1 MASDL
6 LTQTQGLPSGCEKL
20 TSSQQ
25 AVYLDQIINP
35 EVPAYNIGI
44 KINCDSRFEPDSI
57 RAAVEALCVQHAFLR
72 AVLVEIEGEVLQKTS
87 GDFKPEIEFV
97 DYSGIEN
104 ASQEGDEYLKQ
115 RLHDTYDLFR
125 AGWRA
130 VVVKVNDHYWKILL
144 CGHHLFLD
152 GVSVVN
158 LFEGFLRNLE
168 QLHLG
173 VTFAQLTQASDWSYR
188 DYIQEDQA
196 YRASARYQKDKQFWQ
211 QKYQTIPDC
220 VLPPVGVPS
229 KATDKSTFERVYI
242 PRAVYN
248 QLEKPITAHGLSMAH
263 FAIALI
269 ACYYARLKN
278 LDELVI
284 GVPVHNR
291 TKARYRHTIG
301 MFASMMPVRLRID
314 KGQSFLSLLEEVSR
328 EVRSGFRAQRFPVAE
343 INRLC
348 QLSQIGRRQLFD
360 ISVSY
365 ESKYVES
372 DYAGGTFKG
381 ITMPLGYENTPAA
394 LALKDHYE
402 QGDICLELNC
412 NSLFVEADEV
422 LRVCQR
428 LKYMAEVL
436 SEGLNKPIAELPI
449 VTPDEQH
456 DQVHTLNQSFFAWRE
471 RQPDRP
477 KLIHELFDE
486 CAGRYGDQPAVQ
498 HRPCEGTEEL
508 LGYQQL
514 RTRVDRVA
522 RYLCEREIPSGSIV
536 GVYLSRRADLLAVI
550 LGILKAG
557 CAYLPLSVETPVDRV
572 IKLTG
577 LTRSPLLLVD
587 DQTTVEQFA
596 GDPAMVV
603 VTADNALAYDSSAV
617 VTFPVVHPNDL
628 AYVTF
633 TSGSTGEPK
642 GVMVQHDA
650 IQSIFQAWRESYPL
664 SPGNCRI
671 LQMANVNFD
680 VFSGDWVR
688 ALCSGN
694 TLILCDRQKLL
705 SPAQLYQELLDCHI
719 TFAEFVPAVLRSLVE
734 YMITEG
740 LRFPPLDMLVV
751 GSDSWYHHDT
761 KQLLSVLGE
770 QTRFINSYGATEAAV
785 DSTWYEIHP
794 DQAFVG
800 NMAPIGKPFA
810 NTCTYVLDDNGQC
823 LPFGSI
829 GELYIGGPGVSLGY
843 LNQPEL
849 TAEKFVQN
857 PFLQDGSRC
866 YRTGDM
872 VRYLADGNIEYIG
885 RTDNQIKINGYR
897 IELAEIED
905 QLAAIEFIK
914 HAVVT
919 GQKNHLGTPRLV
931 AYIELQ
937 DDISAGLQPIP
948 AIKETLN
955 RNLPKYMVPAAFKLI
970 DQWPL
975 SANGKVDKKAL
986 STIDADIFHDDYLP
1000 PVSAAEKILTDIWAK
1015 LFRIDAEQLSINANF
1030 FELGGDSILSIQVV
1044 SRASA
1049 AGLKLTIKQVFEHQT
1064 IAELAASTELRAATV
1079 VDQSPVTGS
1088 APLLPI
1094 QMRFFDDETGL
1105 DHYNQSILLTTTPAF
1120 DPQCLPALVQA
1131 LYQRHDVLR
1140 LRFHHAA
1147 DGWQAEHLPL
1157 TDERLHDTVDIVTL
1171 PTVDQELLQTVCD
1184 QAHQSLSVGDGPLLK
1199 LVYIGQA
1206 DAATPGYLFMTVH
1219 HLVVDGVSWRIL
1231 LEDIHTLLDQH
1242 KAGKPLSLAAKTTSY
1257 QTWGR
1262 FLHEYARS
1270 EVFIEHLNYWH
1281 EVSLMGTDSF
1291 QAAAPVITETPP
1303 KSTGSINIGFDAEL
1317 TGPLIHQAGR
1327 RYRTNTT
1334 ELLLSALYLAIYR
1347 LTGCTR
1353 VAVDL
1358 EHHGREN
1365 LSPEI
1370 DLSETVGWFTSL
1382 YPHVPVLSSSFDWHD
1397 PETLICE
1404 IKESVRRIPVNGI
1417 GYGLCRYLLQDAAVP
1432 PQADIAFNYLGRFE
1446 ALADGRYFSAIVENY
1461 GQVSSHLRQPEHG
1474 LTFDGWVKDE
1484 ALQFTLN
1491 YDTTRYNEAFV
1502 QSLADQFAAAV
1513 RELTGHCVATGHG
1526 RLTPSDIDL
1535 TTVSRVQLQAW
1546 QQQFEQQNRTLVN
1559 VYPASMMQQ
1568 GMLFHSLFDKSSY
1581 HTQLLFE
1588 LSGEF
1593 DTEAFHRAWQQVLER
1608 HDILRTCLVAQQDG
1622 QWQQLVFQGIELPWR
1637 YADISDQPEAEQH
1650 QLIEEYR
1657 LEDKR
1662 QGFDLSDAPLMR
1674 VAVWKTAARCHQIL
1688 LSQHHILTDGWSMP
1702 LILSEL
1708 LALYAAGLTRQ
1719 PCQLAS
1725 PVPYHHFIR
1734 WQLQQ
1739 DSTRARHYWQQQL
1752 ADFQTPTPL
1761 PGQLTRSGGA
1771 HPHSP
1776 GYTHLQVVFSPAE
1789 TARLSAFARQ
1799 TQTTVNIVLQ
1809 AAWACLLSSYSH
1821 ETTVTFGVTTSGR
1834 PAELPGVET
1843 MVGLFINTLPVMVD
1857 VPADVTIADWLQQL
1871 HQTQVGS
1878 EEFSYLPFAEINR
1891 LVDKDP
1897 HTPLFD
1903 SLLVFENYPS
1913 AESLDHS
1920 LEAASLQLTGLHNYE
1935 ETNFPLTVVATL
1947 GETLALDLGFLA
1959 GDFDADIMNTLPQRL
1974 KQMIL
1979 QVTDDARQPLAA
1991 ISPVDAVEQQQLL
2004 NEFNRTARPFAD
2016 QLTMHQWF
2024 EQQVQAS
2031 PDHCAVI
2038 CGDERLSYRQLDERA
2053 NQLAHLLRARQVGA
2067 NTPVG
2072 LACYRSLEMII
2083 GLWGILKAGG
2093 AYVPLEPDYPIERL
2107 QDIVDTSGLQWVL
2120 THQSAGVKLQSVT
2133 QIVLDEGSVIDQLD
2147 AQSTAAITEE
2157 PACATDL
2164 AYIIFTSG
2172 STGKP
2177 KGVMIEHRALVNRID
2192 WMQREYGLDHN
2203 DVVLQKTPFSFDVS
2217 VWEFTWPLVCGA
2229 TLVVARP
2236 EGHKDPHYLQAISA
2250 EHRVTTLHFV
2260 PSMLRVMLES
2270 GQWSGF
2276 SSVRQVFCSGEALTT
2291 DLVERHYQQ
2300 HHAALHNLY
2309 GPTEAAIDVSYFP
2322 CQAAPAGVATTAVS
2336 NVSIG
2341 WPIQNI
2347 QLYILGR
2354 QQQLLPVGAVG
2365 ELYIGGVGLAR
2376 GYARRDDLTDER
2388 FVQVSLTDAAPVRL
2402 YRTGDLARWR
2412 ADGSI
2417 DYLGRM
2423 DDQVKIRGLRIELTE
2438 VQQHILALAGVRS
2451 AAVITRPDRLQ
2462 QPRIV
2467 AYVVGEEGE
2476 SLQPEQI
2483 QTALQ
2488 SQLPDYMVPAA
2499 VVMLAELPVTGNGK
2513 LDRKALPDP
2522 DFNASGDEYV
2532 APRGELAQRLTQIWS
2547 DLLALPAEHIS
2558 AGDDFF
2564 ELGGHSLL
2572 AIRLMTALRAEF
2584 DPDIDIRSVFE
2595 RSRLQQ
2601 QAEWLAQRAQ
2611 RSNRTTMA
2619 VPVIQ
2624 PAGDW
2629 HLRDSIP
2636 ASFAQQRLWFL
2647 DRVMQDSAQYH
2658 LLAAIE
2664 VTGAFRITIAEQ
2676 ALNTIL
2682 DRHPVL
2688 RCQYHGEGEQ
2698 VFQRINRDQRL
2709 TVSRLGHHGAMAA
2722 ECYPQMAGFVRQPF
2736 ALDRDLPIRAGWLE
2750 TADDAGV
2757 LLLAMHHIAFDG
2769 WSMTLLA
2776 QEFSELYS
2784 AALEQRPAQLPAVEL
2799 SYFDYAVWQRDF
2811 LNADQP
2817 ALQAQLEY
2825 WQTHLQGIPE
2835 VHSLVTDFPRQ
2846 ANQQHIAGRCDIH
2859 LDQSLLQDLKILAG
2873 AEKVSLFMLLHAGF
2887 SVLLSRYAND
2897 TDIVMGTPVAGR
2909 LQKELEN
2916 VIGMFVNT
2924 LVLRA
2929 DCRPEQTFRQ
2939 LLHDI
2944 RDTHLSAQQH
2954 QDVPFEWLVEQLNPG
2969 RSAHYSPIIQIMLS
2983 MNNNQPID
2991 MQLPDLQLTLH
3002 DGQQYLQRQAAEALE
3017 FPGKFELL
3025 LNVEEQADSLLL
3037 VFEYSRALWQPETMA
3052 RLADSFA
3059 TLLRAIVD
3067 NSDRRLDELPL
3078 CASAEGLSA
3087 PMVAHERG
3095 YGPEDSIARLFEQ
3108 YADRSPEQIALVAAG
3123 QHLSYGELNRRA
3135 NQLARHLQTLGAA
3148 PGALIGTC
3156 LPRSPE
3162 LIVALLAIL
3171 KTGAA
3176 YVPLDPDYPPSR
3188 LDYMLSD
3195 SQLSILIQ
3203 SAAPATSWTA
3213 TGVKVCTL
3221 DATLQQAL
3229 DQLATDNPDCPSQA
3243 ADAAYINYTSGS
3255 TGQPK
3260 GVITPHRGV
3269 LRLVRQCR
3277 FMTLDEQTRFLQLS
3291 SISFDAA
3298 TLEIWGPL
3306 LNGGSLV
3313 LYPAQAFDIQILNQ
3327 LIRQHDINSLWLTS
3341 ALFDLWS
3348 HAEGLEHCHSLRWIA
3363 AGGDVV
3369 NPQAVRRVYE
3379 RLPEATLINGYGPTE
3394 NTTFTCCYAIPATHP
3409 AVQALPLG
3417 TPVNGTRVHIL
3428 DRHQQPLPQGAI
3440 GELYAG
3446 GEGLA
3451 LGYLHQPELTRE
3463 RFIDHPQ
3470 FGRIYRSGDLV
3481 RVNHAGQVEF
3491 VGRVDDQVKI
3501 RGYRIEPGE
3510 IERRLLSHPAVQAA
3524 VVVVVWTDDA
3534 QQKDL
3539 VAYLVATD
3547 PQQTESAINA
3557 ARTHLREQLPAYMVP
3572 AFFMALDE
3580 IPVTRNGKVDRG
3592 ALPRPVISAIGS
3604 TYVEPVSATEQQLC
3618 AIWSRLLKADAA
3630 NISATD
3636 DFFDLGGHS
3645 LLSIKLQTEIKEHFD
3660 IEIPVVTIFEASTL
3674 NTMAANIDILRIQH
3688 GMADD
3693 TATDEHTDREIFE
3706 L

>member
-1 MASDL
+1 MASDI
-6 LTQTQGLPSGCEKL
+6 LTQTQDLPSGYEKL

-25 AVYLDQIINP
+25 AVYLDQLINP

-44 KINCDSRFEPDSI
+44 KINCDSSFEADAI
-57 RAAVEALCVQHAFLR
+57 RTAVEALCVQHPFLT
-72 AVLVEIEGEVLQKTS
+72 AVLVEINGEVLQQTS
-87 GDFKPEIEFV
+87 EDFKPDIELV

-104 ASQEGDEYLKQ
+104 ASHQADEYLIK

-130 VVVKVNDHYWKILL
+130 VVVKISEHSWKILL

-168 QLHLG
+168 QLYLG
-173 VTFAQLTQASDWSYR
+173 TTFAQLTQESDWSYR

-196 YRASARYQKDKQFWQ
+196 YRASARYQKDKHFWQ

-220 VLPPVGVPS
+220 VLPPTGVPS

-248 QLEKPITAHGLSMAH
+248 RLEKAITDHGLSMAH

-269 ACYYARLKN
+269 AGYYARLKN

-314 KGQSFLSLLEEVSR
+314 KQQSFLALLEEVSR

-412 NSLFVEADEV
+412 NSLYVEADEV
-422 LRVCQR
+422 IKVCQR

-436 SEGLNKPIAELPI
+436 SEALEKPVAELPI

-456 DQVHTLNQSFFAWRE
+456 YQVHTLNQSFFAWRE
-471 RQPDRP
+471 CQSGRP

-486 CAGRYGDQPAVQ
+486 CALSFGDHPAVLY
-498 HRPCEGTEEL
+498 RSCRGEEQQL
-508 LGYQQL
+508 SYQQL
-514 RTRVDRVA
+514 HIRVDRVA
-522 RYLCEREIPSGSIV
+522 RYLSEKGISPGSIV
-536 GVYLSRRADLLAVI
+536 GVYLPRQTDLLAII

-577 LTRSPLLLVD
+577 LARSPLLFVN
-587 DQTTVEQFA
+587 DQSTAEQFA
-596 GDPAMVV
+596 NDSAIAV
-603 VTADNALAYDSSAV
+603 VTADRALVYESSAV
-617 VTFPVVHPNDL
+617 VTFPQVHPHDL

-650 IQSIFQAWRESYPL
+650 IQSIFQAWRGSYPL
-664 SPGNCRI
+664 NPGHCRI

-694 TLILCDRQKLL
+694 TLVLCDREKLL
-705 SPAQLYQELLDCHI
+705 SPVQLYHELLDSRI

-734 YMITEG
+734 YMVMEG

-761 KQLLSVLGE
+761 QQLLGVLGE

-794 DQAFVG
+794 EQAFVG

-823 LPFGSI
+823 LPFGSV

-857 PFLQDGSRC
+857 AFLQDGSRC

-931 AYIELQ
+931 AYIELH
-937 DDISAGLQPIP
+937 DDISIGQQPIP
-948 AIKETLN
+948 FIKDALN
-955 RNLPKYMVPAAFKLI
+955 RSLPKYMVPAAFKLI

-986 STIDADIFHDDYLP
+986 SAMDADIFSEDYLP
-1000 PVSAAEKILTDIWAK
+1000 PVSNAEKILTDIWAK
-1015 LFRIDAEQLSINANF
+1015 LFRIDPQQLSINSNF

-1049 AGLKLTIKQVFEHQT
+1049 AGLKLTIKHVFEHQT
-1064 IAELAASTELRAATV
+1064 IAELAACTELRATTA
-1079 VDQSPVTGS
+1079 VDQSPVTGT

-1094 QMRFFDDETGL
+1094 QMRFFEDQTDL
-1105 DHYNQSILLTTTPAF
+1105 DHYNQSVLLSTTAAF
-1120 DPQCLPALVQA
+1120 DPQSLPALVKA
-1131 LYQRHDVLR
+1131 LYQRHDVFR
-1140 LRFHHAA
+1140 LRFHSSA
-1147 DGWQAEHLPL
+1147 DGWQAEHTPL
-1157 TDERLHDTVDIVTL
+1157 TDQRLRDSLDIVTL
-1171 PTVDQELLQTVCD
+1171 ATIEQAQLQTVCD
-1184 QAHQSLSVGDGPLLK
+1184 QAHQSLSLDDGPLLK

-1206 DAATPGYLFMTVH
+1206 DTATPGYLFITVH

-1242 KAGKPLSLAAKTTSY
+1242 QAGKTFGLAAKTTSY
-1257 QTWGR
+1257 QAWGR

-1270 EVFIEHLNYWH
+1270 EAFTEHLQYWQA
-1281 EVSLMGTDSF
+1281 VSRMDTDSVR
-1291 QAAAPVITETPP
+1291 ATVPAITETPS
-1303 KSTGSINIGFDAEL
+1303 KSSNSINIGFDAEL
-1317 TGPLIHQAGR
+1317 TGQLLNHAGR
-1327 RYRTNTT
+1327 CYRTNTT

-1347 LTGCTR
+1347 LTGCAR

-1358 EHHGREN
+1358 EHHGRETF
-1365 LSPEI
+1365 SQDI

-1382 YPHVPVLSSSFDWHD
+1382 YPHVPDVSTSPGWHN
-1397 PETLICE
+1397 PETLICDL
-1404 IKESVRRIPVNGI
+1404 KESVRRIPANGI
-1417 GYGLCRYLLQDAAVP
+1417 GYGLCRYLLQDKTLP
-1432 PQADIAFNYLGRFE
+1432 QQADIAFNYLGRFE
-1446 ALADGRYFSAIVENY
+1446 ALADGRFFSDIVENY
-1461 GQVSSHLRQPEHG
+1461 GQVISELRQPEHG
-1474 LTFDGWVKDE
+1474 LTFDGWVKSE
-1484 ALQFTLN
+1484 TLQFTLS
-1491 YDTTRYNEAFV
+1491 YDTGLYTEVFV
-1502 QSLADQFAAAV
+1502 QSLADQFSVAV
-1513 RELTGHCVATGHG
+1513 RELTEHCLVADHG

-1535 TTVSRVQLQAW
+1535 TTVDRTQLQLW
-1546 QQQFEQQNRTLVN
+1546 QQQYEQQKRTLVN

-1593 DTEAFHRAWQQVLER
+1593 DTDAFHWAWQQVLDR
-1608 HDILRTCLVAQQDG
+1608 HDILRSCLVAQQDG
-1622 QWQQLVFQGIELPWR
+1622 QWQQLVFQGLELPWR
-1637 YADISDQPEAEQH
+1637 YADISGRSEVDQH
-1650 QLIEEYR
+1650 QDIEQYR

-1674 VAVWKTAARCHQIL
+1674 VAVWKTAPRSHQVL

-1708 LALYAAGLTRQ
+1708 LALYSARLSQQ

-1734 WQLQQ
+1734 WQQQQ
-1739 DSTRARHYWQQQL
+1739 DSTRARNYWRQRL

-1761 PGQLTRSGGA
+1761 PGQVTRSEER
-1771 HPHSP
+1771 HPDSAE
-1776 GYTHLQVVFSPAE
+1776 YSHLHAVFSAAE
-1789 TARLSAFARQ
+1789 TARLNAFARQ
-1799 TQTTVNIVLQ
+1799 TQTTVNIILQ

-1843 MVGLFINTLPVMVD
+1843 MVGLFINTLPVTVD
-1857 VPADVTIADWLQQL
+1857 VDSGVTIADWLQQL
-1871 HQTQVGS
+1871 HQAQVGS
-1878 EEFSYLPFAEINR
+1878 EEFSYLPFADINR

-1920 LEAASLQLTGLHNYE
+1920 LKAASLQLTDLHNYE
-1935 ETNFPLTVVATL
+1935 ETNFPLTLVATL
-1947 GETLALDLGFLA
+1947 GETLALDLGFPA
-1959 GDFDADIMNTLPQRL
+1959 ADFDAAIMATLPQRL

-1979 QVTDDARQPLAA
+1979 QLTDDARQPLAA
-1991 ISPVDAVEQQQLL
+1991 VTPVDAIEQQQLHA
-2004 NEFNRTARPFAD
+2004 FNQTARPFAD
-2016 QLTMHQWF
+2016 QLTMHRWF
-2024 EQQVQAS
+2024 EQQVQAT
-2031 PDHCAVI
+2031 PDHCAVV
-2038 CGDERLSYRQLDERA
+2038 CGEERLSYRQLDERA
-2053 NQLAHLLRARQVGA
+2053 NQLAHLLRARQIGA

-2072 LACYRSLEMII
+2072 LACYRSIEMII

-2093 AYVPLEPDYPIERL
+2093 AYVPLEPDYPVERL
-2107 QDIVDTSGLQWVL
+2107 QDIIDTSGLQLVV
-2120 THQSAGVKLQSVT
+2120 THQAADIQVHSVT
-2133 QIVLDEGSVIDQLD
+2133 QIVLDDGLVVHQLN
-2147 AQSTAAITEE
+2147 AQSTAALIDE

-2177 KGVMIEHRALVNRID
+2177 KGVMIEHRALVNRVD
-2192 WMQREYGLDHN
+2192 WMQREYCLDHT

-2236 EGHKDPHYLQAISA
+2236 EGHKDPHYLQAVSV

-2276 SSVRQVFCSGEALTT
+2276 SNVRQVFCSGEALTT

-2300 HHAALHNLY
+2300 HNAALHNLY
-2309 GPTEAAIDVSYFP
+2309 GPTEAAIDVSYFA
-2322 CQAAPAGVATTAVS
+2322 CQAPSAGASMVS
-2336 NVSIG
+2336 NISIG
-2341 WPIQNI
+2341 RPIQNI
-2347 QLYILGR
+2347 QLYILGQ

-2376 GYARRDDLTDER
+2376 GYANRDDLTDER
-2388 FVQVSLTDAAPVRL
+2388 FVQVTLTDGVPVRL
-2402 YRTGDLARWR
+2402 YRTGDLARWQ

-2451 AAVITRPDRLQ
+2451 AAVITRPDRSQ

-2467 AYVVGEEGE
+2467 AYVVCEDDQP
-2476 SLQPEQI
+2476 LQAQQI
-2483 QTALQ
+2483 QVALQ
-2488 SQLPDYMVPAA
+2488 SRLPDYMVPA
-2499 VVMLAELPVTGNGK
+2499 VVWVLDELPVTSNGK
-2513 LDRKALPDP
+2513 LDRKALPEP
-2522 DFNASGDEYV
+2522 DFSASDTEYV
-2532 APRGELAQRLTQIWS
+2532 APSGPLAQRLTQIWA
-2547 DLLALPAEHIS
+2547 DLLSLPAEQIS
-2558 AGDDFF
+2558 ADADFF

-2572 AIRLMTALRAEF
+2572 AIRLMTTLRAEF
-2584 DPDIDIRSVFE
+2584 DQGIDIRSVFE
-2595 RSRLQQ
+2595 HSRLQQ
-2601 QAEWLAQRAQ
+2601 QAEWLVRRDPNNVARVSA
-2611 RSNRTTMA
+2611 TPEITA
-2619 VPVIQ
+2619 
-2624 PAGDW
+2624 AEDW
-2629 HLRDSIP
+2629 LQHDQIP

-2647 DRVMQDSAQYH
+2647 DRITQDSGQYH
-2658 LLAAIE
+2658 LLGAIE
-2664 VTGAFRITIAEQ
+2664 VKGNFNVTVAEQ

-2688 RCQYHGEGEQ
+2688 RCHYLSEGEQ
-2698 VFQRINRDQRL
+2698 VFQRLSHDQRL
-2709 TVSRLGHHGAMAA
+2709 CLKHLGQSGDSADKRYQEMV
-2722 ECYPQMAGFVRQPF
+2722 GFVCQPF
-2736 ALDRDLPIRAGWLE
+2736 ALEQDLPIRAGWLQ
-2750 TADDAGV
+2750 TADDSGV

-2776 QEFSELYS
+2776 REFSELY
-2784 AALEQRPAQLPAVEL
+2784 AAGLEQRPARLPTVEL

-2835 VHSLVTDFPRQ
+2835 VHSLATDVPRQ

-2859 LDQSLLQDLKILAG
+2859 LEQSLLQALKTLAG
-2873 AEKVSLFMLLHAGF
+2873 REKVSLFMLLHAGF

-2909 LQKELEN
+2909 LQQELEN

-2939 LLHDI
+2939 LLHHI

-2954 QDVPFEWLVEQLNPG
+2954 QDIPFEWLVEQLNPG

-2983 MNNNQPID
+2983 MNNNQPIE

-3002 DGQQYLQRQAAEALE
+3002 DGQQYLQSQAQEAALE

-3025 LNVEEQADSLLL
+3025 LNVEEQADGLLL
-3037 VFEYSRALWQPETMA
+3037 AFEYSRALWQPQTMA
-3052 RLADSFA
+3052 RLAESFG

-3078 CASAEGLSA
+3078 CASADGLPVSMA
-3087 PMVAHERG
+3087 EPERG
-3095 YGPEDSIARLFEQ
+3095 YGPADSIPRLFEQ
-3108 YADRSPEQIALVAAG
+3108 YAARMPEQVALITAD
-3123 QHLSYGELNRRA
+3123 QSLSYGELNRRA
-3135 NQLARHLQTLGAA
+3135 NQLARHLQTLGAV

-3156 LPRSPE
+3156 LPRSPD

-3188 LDYMLSD
+3188 LDYMLAD

-3203 SAAPATSWTA
+3203 SAAPATSWSASDVT
-3213 TGVKVCTL
+3213 VCTL

-3229 DQLATDNPDCPSQA
+3229 DQLQEDNPDCPLQA
-3243 ADAAYINYTSGS
+3243 EDAAYINYTSGS

-3277 FMTLDEQTRFLQLS
+3277 FMTLNEQTRFLQLS
-3291 SISFDAA
+3291 SVSFDAA

-3313 LYPAQAFDIQILNQ
+3313 LYPAQAFDIQILTQ

-3348 HAEGLEHCHSLRWIA
+3348 HADGLEHCHSLRWIA

-3379 RLPEATLINGYGPTE
+3379 RLPETTLINGYGPTE
-3394 NTTFTCCYAIPATHP
+3394 NTTFTCCYTIPSAHP
-3409 AVQALPLG
+3409 VDQALPLG
-3417 TPVNGTRVHIL
+3417 TPVNGTRVYIL
-3428 DRHQQPLPQGAI
+3428 DRHQQPLPRGAI

-3470 FGRIYRSGDLV
+3470 LGRIYRSGDLA
-3481 RVNHAGQVEF
+3481 RINYDGQVEF
-3491 VGRVDDQVKI
+3491 VGRADNQVKI

-3510 IERRLLSHPAVQAA
+3510 IERRLQSHPAVQTA
-3524 VVVVVWTDDA
+3524 VVVVWTDDA

-3547 PQQTESAINA
+3547 PEQTESAIHA
-3557 ARTHLREQLPAYMVP
+3557 ARTYLREQLPAYMVP
-3572 AFFMALDE
+3572 AFFMALAE

-3592 ALPRPVISAIGS
+3592 ALPRPVVSATES
-3604 TYVEPVSATEQQLC
+3604 TYVEPVTATEQQLC
-3618 AIWSRLLKADAA
+3618 AIWSRLLKVETGH
-3630 NISATD
+3630 ISATD

-3660 IEIPVVTIFEASTL
+3660 IEIPVVTLFEASTL
-3674 NTMAANIDILRIQH
+3674 NTMAANVDILRIQH
-3688 GMADD
+3688 GMADE
-3693 TATDEHTDREIFE
+3693 TATDEYTDREIFE